1 MGVCPHA
8 KGFNQD
14 IFSIQ
19 GDTGVQNHWIY
30 EREEEINSFAW
41 RMAQFLKHYDGV
53 HVLLQNR
60 DEVGKVYIPDHQE
73 ARTPRPVAADIKP
86 AHYYHNW
93 RFNNVYEADAAK
105 KHW

>member
-1 MGVCPHA
+1 MMGVCPHA

-41 RMAQFLKHYDGV
+41 RMA
-53 HVLLQNR
+53 
-60 DEVGKVYIPDHQE
+60 
-73 ARTPRPVAADIKP
+73 
-86 AHYYHNW
+86 
-93 RFNNVYEADAAK
+93 
-105 KHW
+105 